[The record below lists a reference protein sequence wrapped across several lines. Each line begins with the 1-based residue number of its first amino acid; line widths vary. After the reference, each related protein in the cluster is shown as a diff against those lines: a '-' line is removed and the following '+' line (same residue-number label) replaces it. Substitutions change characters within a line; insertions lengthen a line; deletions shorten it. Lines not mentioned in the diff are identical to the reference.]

1 MKREDQIFLTVGAVG
16 LVIILAIV
24 GGVVYALL
32 KASVVTL
39 RWWAGLATL
48 AAIILPALAWY
59 LGTRE
64 ARARLAGIDQ
74 GIDRVAKAAA
84 QTVNVAQQ
92 TAAVRVGVAQAMR
105 RPAIQPAVQV
115 FLPGLPSG
123 GGPVIL
129 PASGGQEEVEL

>member
-1 MKREDQIFLTVGAVG
+1 MKRTQIFAIGALL
-16 LVIILAIV
+16 LVVVIPS

-32 KASVVTL
+32 NASVVTL

-48 AAIILPALAWY
+48 AAIIFPLIAWR

-64 ARARLAGIDQ
+64 ARARLDGIDQ
-74 GIDRVAKAAA
+74 GIDRVTKAAV

-92 TAAVRVGVAQAMR
+92 AGQVCVGVAQQMR
-105 RPAIQPAVQV
+105 RPQTVQV
-115 FLPGLPSG
+115 FLPGLPAG

-129 PASGGQEEVEL
+129 PAASDDEVVEL